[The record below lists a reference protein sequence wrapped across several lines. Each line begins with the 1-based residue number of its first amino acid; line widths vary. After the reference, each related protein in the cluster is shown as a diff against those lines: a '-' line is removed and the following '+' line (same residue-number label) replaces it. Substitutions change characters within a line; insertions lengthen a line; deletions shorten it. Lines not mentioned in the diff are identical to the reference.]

1 LRGDVAEWL
10 GRGLQS
16 LVQRFES
23 ARRLLA
29 VLVSALVVAACGT
42 QEQSEPAAQLV
53 PHVSDLPSGFNLVP
67 AESFPIPTSK
77 TLAEP
82 PPSASAAA
90 IIRRE
95 RLSGYQQSF
104 TTPKAA
110 RIECSAALYRS
121 SASAHK
127 VYRLM
132 AIGVASFVAELGGR
146 SLPVAKIGEETVAHR
161 FDIGSAEYL
170 GVAWRY
176 RDVLSTCV
184 AGGFTASPLEELLVV
199 ARAQQQRIAETRN
212 HGR

>member
-1 LRGDVAEWL
+1 LGGPSPLRGAVVLALL
-10 GRGLQS
+10 G
-16 LVQRFES
+16 
-23 ARRLLA
+23 
-29 VLVSALVVAACGT
+29 LVVAACGT
-42 QEQSEPAAQLV
+42 REQSEPAAQLV
-53 PHVSDLPSGFNLVP
+53 PQASDLPAGFNLVP

-77 TLAEP
+77 ILAEP
-82 PPSASAAA
+82 PPSASASA

-121 SASAHK
+121 SASARK

-132 AIGVASFVAELGGR
+132 TIGVVSFVAHAGGR
-146 SLPVAKIGEETVAHR
+146 SLAVPTIGEETNGHR
-161 FDIGSAEYL
+161 FDIGAAEYL

-176 RDVLSTCV
+176 RNVLSTCV
-184 AGGFTASPLEELLVV
+184 TGVSTTSPLEELFII
-199 ARAQQQRIAETRN
+199 ARAQQRRIAETR